1 MKLPDGYTPGVGV
14 VKASGFGGLGER
26 ILTKFGWKEGRGLGK
41 EGQGMV
47 EAIEVRQKDDAGGVG
62 AGPVRNFDKWWE
74 SAYEA
79 AARGVRVDRA
89 GGASSAS
96 SGSDSDSESDSD
108 SDSDGGLRSRV
119 RSINRD
125 GTLAS
130 GSVDELKLLERLSK
144 SGGRVAA
151 GRFGGRDAK
160 MERIRRQEAEEAAR
174 MREKLGLQ
182 DMKVGT
188 SGEEGG
194 KARAK
199 RPKKRKASDGDRD
212 ERETPE
218 KKGKKGKKEKKGKKK
233 EKKEKKSAGRRIVI
247 ECGDQS
253 AADEFIRAACSLTP
267 TSGWWGCKR
276 FTSAGALDSSP
287 LKKVKEDR
295 GFSEDQQ
302 AKIYET
308 AQCTKASGKR
318 GLGGGKPG
326 RGAIK
331 VDGAVWEGTKV
342 TFGDDDDGK
351 TETIGRIR
359 WERVVK
365 KALKGIK
372 KKKSSSSSKKK
383 KEKEKEKGGVKIKA
397 VHKAAQSFVVAEYS
411 VVLDASLV
419 KAEVDRCI
427 KASFETSA
435 CGKYISL

>member
-41 EGQGMV
+41 DGQGMV
-47 EAIEVRQKDDAGGVG
+47 EAIEVRQKDDTGGVG

-89 GGASSAS
+89 GGASGAS
-96 SGSDSDSESDSD
+96 SGSGSDSDSDSESD

-182 DMKVGT
+182 DIKVGT

-199 RPKKRKASDGDRD
+199 GPKKRKASDGDRD
-212 ERETPE
+212 ERKKPE
-218 KKGKKGKKEKKGKKK
+218 KKEQ
-233 EKKEKKSAGRRIVI
+233 KSAGRRIVI

-253 AADEFIRAACSLTP
+253 AADEFIRASCSLTP

-287 LKKVKEDR
+287 LKRVKEDR

-372 KKKSSSSSKKK
+372 KKKKKSSWSSSKKK
-383 KEKEKEKGGVKIKA
+383 KKKEKKKEKGGVKIKA
-397 VHKAAQSFVVAEYS
+397 VHKAAHSFVVAEYS